1 MNITTSLRCLT
12 RDSAGR
18 LELSLN
24 GDVFRNVTPVR
35 AFPVTAPNEGIALMS
50 KDGKELLWIARLSD
64 CEPEFAALVS
74 EELAQRDFMPVISE
88 ITSVSSYVTPCTW
101 VVATDR
107 GVTQFILRGEE
118 GIRKLGSGALLI
130 TDSYGLQYLVPDYR
144 KLERDGRKI
153 LDRFL

>member
-1 MNITTSLRCLT
+1 MNATAALK

-24 GDVFRNVTPVR
+24 GEVFRNVTPVR

-50 KDGKELLWIARLSD
+50 KDGKELVWIARIAD
-64 CEPEFAALVS
+64 CEPQIASLVI
-74 EELAQRDFMPVISE
+74 EELAQRDFMPIISE
-88 ITSVSSYVTPCTW
+88 ITRVSSYVTPCTW
-101 VVATDR
+101 TVATDR

-118 GIRKLGSGALLI
+118 GIRKLAAGALLI
-130 TDSYGLQYLVPDYR
+130 TDSYGLQYLVQDYR
-144 KLERDGRKI
+144 KFDRASRKI